1 MIGILVMMNNYFHDV
16 ASAMLIIAVLFMV
29 FMTKDIENASRDV
42 KIYFSDVYKKMS
54 HVIGGTV
61 IFIFMAG
68 IVRTF
73 TYKDFEWAN
82 AVGAEQVP
90 AIIVKHLII
99 LFFVVYGII
108 GWLKL
113 HKKIKK
119 IREEIKLVPHG
130 EGSLK

>member
-1 MIGILVMMNNYFHDV
+1 MIGVLVMMNNYFHDV

-29 FMTKDIENASRDV
+29 FMTKEIENTSSSDV
-42 KIYFSDVYKKMS
+42 KLYFSNIYKKMS

-108 GWLKL
+108 GWVKL
-113 HKKIKK
+113 HKRVKK
-119 IREEIKLVPHG
+119 IREELK
-130 EGSLK
+130 EGA

>member
-1 MIGILVMMNNYFHDV
+1 MVAVLVMMNNYFHDF
-16 ASAMLIIAVLFMV
+16 AAAVLIVSVLLTFFMARE
-29 FMTKDIENASRDV
+29 IESKGKDV
-42 KIYFSDVYKKMS
+42 KLYFSNVYTRMS
-54 HVIGGTV
+54 HVIGITLA
-61 IFIFMAG
+61 FIFMAG

-82 AVGAEQVP
+82 AVGTEQVP

-108 GWLKL
+108 GWIKL
-113 HKKIKK
+113 HKKVKR
-119 IREEIKLVPHG
+119 IREEIK